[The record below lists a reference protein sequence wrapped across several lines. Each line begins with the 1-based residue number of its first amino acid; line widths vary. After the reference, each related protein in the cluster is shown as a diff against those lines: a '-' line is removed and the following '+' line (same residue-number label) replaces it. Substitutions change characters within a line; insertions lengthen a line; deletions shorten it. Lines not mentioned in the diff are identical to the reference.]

1 MEGLESFFTSG
12 QQMNLFV
19 MSCLFGIPIGI
30 AYDIFRVLRITI
42 HHGKIAVI
50 IEDILFFMLY
60 GVFIM
65 SFTITAARSEFRF
78 FYCIGNLLGF
88 ILYFVTIGSAVT
100 KLLHKIIEKLK
111 RVLRVPIKNFVL
123 ICKKNLKKF
132 SGSLQNIKFNKK
144 NIETPLIDDSD
155 LLYNSNMGI
164 NKNKNKR
171 KNVKKIGNRK
181 KIKKN

>member
-30 AYDIFRVLRITI
+30 VYDVFRVFRITVK
-42 HHGKIAVI
+42 HGKIAVI

-60 GVFIM
+60 GIFIM
-65 SFTITAARSEFRF
+65 SFTVTAARSEFRF

-88 ILYFVTIGSAVT
+88 ILYFVTIGNAVT
-100 KLLHKIIEKLK
+100 KILRKIIEKSKKALN
-111 RVLRVPIKNFVL
+111 VPIKNFVL
-123 ICKKNLKKF
+123 ICAKIYKKIV
-132 SGSLQNIKFNKK
+132 GSLQNIKFNKK

-155 LLYNSNMGI
+155 LLYNSSIVI

-171 KNVKKIGNRK
+171 KNVKKIGKR